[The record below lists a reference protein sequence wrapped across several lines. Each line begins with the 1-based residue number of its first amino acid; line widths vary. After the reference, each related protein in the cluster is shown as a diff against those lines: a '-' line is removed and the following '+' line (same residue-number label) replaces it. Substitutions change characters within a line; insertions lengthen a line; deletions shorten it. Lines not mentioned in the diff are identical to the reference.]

1 MITPDAW
8 QGLAAALAEFRGPVL
23 EAEESAT
30 LRAAV
35 ERCADDARS
44 RKLSAEGMIKELRNA
59 FAASS
64 LSVTRE
70 TYLHL
75 GAHAGDDQLVT
86 KMVSWALTR
95 FFASTRRPAR
105 GADIQAAP

>member
-1 MITPDAW
+1 MTTSDAW
-8 QGLAAALAEFRGPVL
+8 QTLTAALAEIRGPVL
-23 EAEESAT
+23 EPKESKA

-35 ERCADDARS
+35 EQCADDARA
-44 RKLSAEGMIKELRNA
+44 RGLSGDAMIKELRNA
-59 FAASS
+59 FAQSS

-75 GAHAGDDQLVT
+75 GADAEDDQLVT

-95 FFASTRRPAR
+95 FFGKAWRLSREASVAR
-105 GADIQAAP
+105 Q